1 MKKQGL
7 LFILLTLALVGLVAL
22 RAMTYLGNP
31 PLLQEAEV
39 KNRPIE
45 VLENDYVSSRTCEA
59 CHPHEHATWH
69 SSYHRTMTQV
79 ATPQT
84 VLGEKSIGTTGHF
97 DGTVR
102 TCLGKDYRLGRDGDK
117 LWVELPWDWGVS
129 WISQA
134 PIKITL
140 FEAPETENG
149 APAPARVLV
158 NQEAGGKGSTT
169 VKKAGRYFLKV
180 ETPGKWVINIRRDA
194 DYREQVAGLS
204 LRGEGN
210 RETKPFSV
218 KNEEPD
224 RRDIVMT
231 TGSHH
236 MQAYWYAT
244 GDHRKVGL
252 LPLVYLN
259 LEDDEGWVPEF
270 STFLHDPESLRA
282 YKAEGRWN
290 QACYQCH
297 ATASQPRLDRTEF
310 DMDWEIKWNAQ
321 GPFKLSLFRA
331 DESGKGTLAAVLT
344 EQEQGGVGSSKQQKA
359 GTYYLEVETAG
370 KWAIGVRRQSDFL
383 ETVAR
388 ANFKG
393 EGAQKPQK
401 TRSFIMKAIDTKV
414 AELGIAC
421 EACHGPA
428 SEHVKIHR
436 DPALRYK
443 KHLGEGLPDTTIQN
457 PARMKPKEA
466 SQVCGQCH
474 SVWYETLEEDK
485 AKRESGYTYRP
496 GDDLSK
502 TREVVNREDM
512 NTQTIRN
519 IIKSEPH
526 YLPDRYW
533 SDGMIRIAGREYS
546 GLIDSPCYTHGDP
559 DPGKTIT
566 CMSCHTMHNKKG
578 SAESIRQ
585 WKDDQLGEGMKTNQA
600 CLQCHEEIGAKLS
613 EHTHHSAGSSGS
625 ECYNCHMPHTT
636 YGLLKGIRSH
646 TISNPS
652 VQESVQVGRPNAC
665 NACHLDQTLGWTA
678 GHLQEWYGIE
688 PPELNKEQ
696 KEIAASILWALTG
709 DAGQRA
715 LSAWAM
721 GWKPAQEASG
731 TDWML
736 PFLVPLFEGDP
747 YHAVRYIAQRS
758 IRSLNPQYK
767 YSGFEKAGYMSL
779 AVKREQMRRDVVGV
793 WERQPRS
800 PATKRKEL
808 LFDQAGKLDKVRWGQ
823 LVNRRNNQRINLE
836 E

>member
-1 MKKQGL
+1 MKKQAIPFL
-7 LFILLTLALVGLVAL
+7 LLTILLLALAAL
-22 RAMTYLGNP
+22 RALTYLDA
-31 PLLQEAEV
+31 PLRPGEAMV
-39 KNRPIE
+39 KNRPVE
-45 VLENDYVSSRTCEA
+45 VLENGYVSSRTCEA

-79 ATPQT
+79 ATPET

-97 DGTVR
+97 DGTVK
-102 TCLGKDYRLGRDGDK
+102 TCLGKDYRLGRDGDQ
-117 LWVELPWDWGVS
+117 LWVELPWDWGVE

-134 PIKITL
+134 PIKLTL
-140 FEAPETENG
+140 FEVTEAGNSAG
-149 APAPARVLV
+149 TPARVLA
-158 NQEAGGKGSTT
+158 NQEAGGKGSVA
-169 VKKAGRYFLKV
+169 VKKSGRYFINV
-180 ETPGKWVINIRRDA
+180 ETPGKWVIKIRKGPA
-194 DYREQVAGLS
+194 GREAAAGLNF
-204 LRGEGN
+204 RGEGN
-210 RETKPFSV
+210 GRTNPFVV

-224 RRDIVMT
+224 RREIVMT

-259 LEDDEGWVPEF
+259 LENDQAWVPEF
-270 STFLHDPESLRA
+270 STFLHDPDNLRA

-310 DMDWEIKWNAQ
+310 DMDWEIKWDSQ
-321 GPFKLSLFRA
+321 GPFKLSLFKT
-331 DESGKGTLAAVLT
+331 DESGKGTLAGILT
-344 EQEQGGVGSSKQQKA
+344 EQEQGGGGSSKQQKA
-359 GTYYLEVETAG
+359 GTYYLEVETEG

-388 ANFKG
+388 ANFRG
-393 EGAQKPQK
+393 EGAQK
-401 TRSFIMKAIDTKV
+401 TRPFIMKAIDTKV

-428 SEHVKIHR
+428 SEHVKINR
-436 DPALRYK
+436 DPARRYK
-443 KHLGEGLPDTTIQN
+443 QHLGEDLPDTTIQN

-474 SVWYETLEEDK
+474 SVWYESLEEDK
-485 AKRESGYTYRP
+485 AKKESGYTYRP

-512 NTQTIRN
+512 NTETIRD
-519 IIKSEPH
+519 ISKSEPH
-526 YLPDRYW
+526 YLADRYW

-559 DPGKTIT
+559 DPKKTIT
-566 CMSCHTMHNKKG
+566 CMSCHTMHKSKG
-578 SAESIRQ
+578 SADSIRQ
-585 WKDDQLGEGMKTNQA
+585 WKDDQLGEGMRGNQA
-600 CLQCHEEIGAKLS
+600 CLQCHEEIGAKLA
-613 EHTHHSAGSSGS
+613 EHTHHLPDSSGS

-646 TISNPS
+646 TISTPS

-665 NACHLDQTLGWTA
+665 NACHLDQTLHWTA
-678 GHLQEWYGIE
+678 GHLQSWYGIE
-688 PPELNKEQ
+688 PPELKDEQ

-715 LSAWAM
+715 LMAWAM

-758 IRSLNPQYK
+758 IRSLDSQYK
-767 YSGFEKAGYMSL
+767 YLDFEKASFMKL
-779 AVKREQMRRDVVGV
+779 AVDREQMRRDVVGL
-793 WERQPRS
+793 WEQQARAPE
-800 PATKRKEL
+800 TKRKEL
-808 LFDQAGKLDKVRWGQ
+808 LFDQAGKLDKNRWSQ
-823 LVNRRNNQRINLE
+823 LVRRRNNQRVNLE